1 MSDIQSADDDAF
13 QARTE
18 ELMNRRTKQRMKAAK
33 TEIKKSLGG
42 GARNASTSEDE
53 DTDSNKH
60 KPPSRKRLDRGSS
73 TSSFTNAKA
82 SSNKRKKTK
91 ERLASKNDE
100 DIGEK
105 RKPQPKQRTDKTG
118 GASKP
123 ASIINEEKAPRK
135 QKTCVRTNLSSEDE
149 GRPGKSG
156 TGKTGGIRP
165 SDVFPES
172 TWPPNMTKDKVDKLT
187 IGEFQVS
194 SIQNK
199 KNQT

>member
-33 TEIKKSLGG
+33 AEVKKSLGG
-42 GARNASTSEDE
+42 GARNVSTSEDE
-53 DTDSNKH
+53 DVDSSKQ

-73 TSSFTNAKA
+73 TSSFTNSKA
-82 SSNKRKKTK
+82 SSSKRKKTK

-118 GASKP
+118 GASKF
-123 ASIINEEKAPRK
+123 ASMSDEEKAPRK
-135 QKTCVRTNLSSEDE
+135 QKGRVRTILSSEDE
-149 GRPGKSG
+149 CRPGKSG
-156 TGKTGGIRP
+156 TGKTEGVRP

-172 TWPPNMTKDKVDKLT
+172 TWPPNMTKAKVDKLT

-194 SIQNK
+194 STKNK
-199 KNQT
+199 NKI